1 MTAVDR
7 TCPQCKK
14 DRGILRY
21 VWFYDFDA
29 LKGNTDRKY
38 PRGNCGLLNSR
49 LICGD
54 EPCFKAAMAERK
66 KELEHV
72 AH

>member
-1 MTAVDR
+1 
-7 TCPQCKK
+7 
-14 DRGILRY
+14 
-21 VWFYDFDA
+21 
-29 LKGNTDRKY
+29 
-38 PRGNCGLLNSR
+38 LLNSR
-49 LICGD
+49 ITCGD